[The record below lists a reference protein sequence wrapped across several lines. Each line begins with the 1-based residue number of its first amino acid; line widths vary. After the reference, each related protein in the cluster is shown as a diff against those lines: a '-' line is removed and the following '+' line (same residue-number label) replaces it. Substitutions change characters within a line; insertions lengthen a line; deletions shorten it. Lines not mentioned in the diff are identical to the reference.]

1 MASPILFLFLDQSR
15 IESVA
20 GFEADDQSSK
30 KISSISGG
38 DGYFQDLFPRH
49 LPVDRKS

>member
-20 GFEADDQSSK
+20 GFEDDQSSK

>member
-1 MASPILFLFLDQSR
+1 MASHISLIYPDQSR

-20 GFEADDQSSK
+20 GLEANDQSSK
-30 KISSISGG
+30 KISTISGG

>member
-1 MASPILFLFLDQSR
+1 MASPILFLFPDQSR

-20 GFEADDQSSK
+20 GLEANDQSSK
-30 KISSISGG
+30 KISTISGG